1 MNIHSH
7 THSNQKHTTF
17 LSFVILDFLRNFLQF
32 EKFQES
38 CDSEVNPEPTS
49 SINADSGPKKKTRFS
64 IIEKRSRGNR
74 V

>member
-7 THSNQKHTTF
+7 THSNQKHMTF

-38 CDSEVNPEPTS
+38 CDPEVNPEPTS
-49 SINADSGPKKKTRFS
+49 AINAVSGPKKKIRFS
-64 IIEKRSRGNR
+64 II
-74 V
+74 